1 MDLYYY
7 ITESVATFGESG
19 GWVLKY
25 IGLVMLIMWSLIL
38 ERIGY
43 LWFSMKR
50 DVGEVMAI
58 WEARAERKS
67 WEAHQIRIAMIARVK
82 ANSTRSI
89 PMIKTLVAVCPLM
102 GLMGTVTGMIQVF
115 DVMATI
121 GSGNTRAMAA
131 GVSAATIPTMAGMV
145 GALSG
150 VFFGTLLE
158 KKASTEQEHVA
169 NRLTMDH

>member
-7 ITESVATFGESG
+7 ITESVTAFRESG

-25 IGLVMLIMWSLIL
+25 IGLVMLVMWALIL
-38 ERIGY
+38 ERIAY
-43 LWFSMKR
+43 LWFGMKK
-50 DVGEVMAI
+50 DVSEVMDI
-58 WEARAERKS
+58 WETRPERKS
-67 WEAHQIRIAMIARVK
+67 WEAHQIRTAMIARVK
-82 ANSTRSI
+82 ANATRSI
-89 PMIKTLVAVCPLM
+89 PMINTLVAVCPLM

-115 DVMATI
+115 DVMALM
-121 GSGNTRAMAA
+121 GSGNARAMAA

-150 VFFGTLLE
+150 VFFGTILE

-169 NRLTMDH
+169 NHLTMDH